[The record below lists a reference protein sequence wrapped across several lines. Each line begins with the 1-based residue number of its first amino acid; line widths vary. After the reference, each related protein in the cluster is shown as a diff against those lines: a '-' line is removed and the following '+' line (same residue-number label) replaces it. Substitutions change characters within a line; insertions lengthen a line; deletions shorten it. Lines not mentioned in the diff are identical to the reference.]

1 MNLEAIILNVL
12 AGTIIIAFFTV
23 LAFLFLFLTKKYLVR
38 LFKGRVETQTHV
50 VSTVKTSITTMM
62 VLLGVIF
69 ALRFWVLSFPE
80 VFPWWLKEEYLTL
93 ATRLLLL
100 ALVVRFVGL
109 LSNSLIVTYTEKTVK
124 QKPELGGFLRI
135 LKKIIDY
142 LIYVIGVCVAV
153 YLFSLSPIVPTV
165 GGKIFSSILG
175 FLVGLTLTFIAVYL
189 VNLLL
194 TRYIHEL
201 SVREPKLTTL
211 YIFLRRVL
219 VGVTAFI
226 GVTIVVFTVF
236 PTLAGLVTSLLIAGG
251 FISIILGLAA
261 QSSLS
266 NLISGMLIATSQPFR
281 INDAVMF
288 RNDYCVVEDIKLM
301 HTVLRTWDN
310 RRLIV
315 PNSIFQSEV
324 IINYSIGDPTML
336 IPLTVQVSYESNL
349 EKAMSLMVEVAKK
362 HPDFLPTP
370 GLPKAMVMEFADSG
384 ITLRL
389 LSRAKDQPTAFM
401 MARDLLLQI
410 KKEFDANGIEIPYP
424 RRFLVL
430 DKKIEEKIFALVESL
445 QGKREDKGLG

>member
-1 MNLEAIILNVL
+1 MNLEIVFKLFAGAAIIVAFILL
-12 AGTIIIAFFTV
+12 AFF
-23 LAFLFLFLTKKYLVR
+23 FLLSTKKYLTKPFEEKAEIKR
-38 LFKGRVETQTHV
+38 HV
-50 VSTVKTSITTMM
+50 VSTVRGSVATII
-62 VLLGVIF
+62 VLLGFLLAVRLWI
-69 ALRFWVLSFPE
+69 LSFSE
-80 VFPWWLKEEYLTL
+80 IFPWWLRESYLIL
-93 ATRLLLL
+93 IIQ
-100 ALVVRFVGL
+100 LVFLVLVIKFISL
-109 LSNSLIVTYTEKTVK
+109 ISNSFLTVHAERIIK
-124 QKPELGGFLRI
+124 QRPEFEVFVKL
-135 LKKIIDY
+135 LKRAINYSIYIIG
-142 LIYVIGVCVAV
+142 ICVAA
-153 YLFSLSPIVPTV
+153 YLVSLSPIVPII
-165 GGKIFSSILG
+165 GGEIFSSILG
-175 FLVGLTLTFIAVYL
+175 FLIGLTLTFLAVYL
-189 VNLLL
+189 VNFIL
-194 TRYIHEL
+194 TKYIHEL
-201 SVREPKLTTL
+201 SIKEPKLTTL
-211 YIFLRRVL
+211 YIFLRRIL
-219 VGVTAFI
+219 VGITCFI

-288 RNDYCVVEDIKLM
+288 RNDYCIVEDIKLM

-336 IPLTVQVSYESNL
+336 IPIAVQVSYESDL
-349 EKAMSLMVEVAKK
+349 EKAMNIMVEVARK

-370 GLPKAMVMEFADSG
+370 GLPKSMVMEFADSG

-401 MARDLLLQI
+401 MARDLLFQI

-430 DKKIEEKIFALVESL
+430 DKRIEEKIS
-445 QGKREDKGLG
+445 KTD